1 MHGRQARASDMGAE
15 REHRVWNNLVY
26 LLLAQDYLLD
36 NHIREDWEKRG
47 EREREK
53 HVRRRERGAEGEGP
67 KLNKKSRQEG
77 ADS

>member
-1 MHGRQARASDMGAE
+1 MGAE

-26 LLLAQDYLLD
+26 LLLAIWSISCWQDYLLD